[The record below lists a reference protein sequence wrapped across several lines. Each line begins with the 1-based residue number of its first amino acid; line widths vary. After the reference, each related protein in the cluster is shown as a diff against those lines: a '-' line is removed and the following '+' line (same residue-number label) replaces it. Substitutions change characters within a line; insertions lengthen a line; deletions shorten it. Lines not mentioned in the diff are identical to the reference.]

1 MPKTSHIPL
10 PPLDEQ
16 NLFVQLARLFT
27 NKTTLDTEALLNE
40 LLGREEKLM
49 LSKRFA
55 IIALL
60 WKKQT
65 LYSIAKKL
73 HVSSSTVAR
82 IHDRYHLG
90 IYDHILDS
98 FEKPTPAIIEILETI
113 DGILHLGGLLPH
125 YGQTHRSEAYHK
137 AKAAKQRRRQPFYR

>member
-1 MPKTSHIPL
+1 MPKTSRTPL
-10 PPLDEQ
+10 PPTDEL
-16 NLFVQLARLFT
+16 NLFVQLTRLFT
-27 NKTTLDTEALLNE
+27 NKTALETQMILDE

-49 LSKRFA
+49 LAKRFA
-55 IIALL
+55 IIAML

-82 IHDRYHLG
+82 IHTRYHLG
-90 IYDHILDS
+90 KYDHILDS

-137 AKAAKQRRRQPFYR
+137 AQAAKNRRR